1 MIDPTTPTEMSEH
14 MVDKAKY
21 VPVSTALI
29 EEIRGS
35 LDESHTM
42 PVDCARYLI
51 DALNVSL
58 NTLVFMREASR
69 AYGHVV
75 QDQLTLLDQM
85 AMGVHQKLKSDM
97 EGLH

>member
-1 MIDPTTPTEMSEH
+1 MQMETNDI
-14 MVDKAKY
+14 MVDKTKY
-21 VPVSTALI
+21 APVSSALV

-42 PVDCARYLI
+42 PLECAKFLVDAVS
-51 DALNVSL
+51 VSL
-58 NTLVFMREASR
+58 NTLAFMREASR

-85 AMGVHQKLKSDM
+85 AMAVHEKLKNDS